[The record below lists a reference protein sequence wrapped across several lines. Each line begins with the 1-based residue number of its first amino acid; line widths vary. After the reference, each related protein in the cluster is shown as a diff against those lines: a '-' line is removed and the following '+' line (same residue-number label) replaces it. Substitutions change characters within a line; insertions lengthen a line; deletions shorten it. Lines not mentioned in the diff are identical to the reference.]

1 MKGAAMSLLKEFRDF
16 AMKGNVIDL
25 AVGVIIGAAFGGI
38 VNSLTADVLM
48 PPIGRIVG
56 NLDFSNLYISLS
68 SVIDQKNAE
77 LAKSIA
83 ATQPAG
89 SDGMLGSA
97 AALLGM
103 TGRLSLD
110 KAKELGPV
118 IAYGKFLTNVINL
131 VIVAFCLFMVVKV
144 MTMAR
149 KRMEKEAAAAPP
161 PPPPPQE
168 VLLAEIRDILKSK

>member
-1 MKGAAMSLLKEFRDF
+1 
-16 AMKGNVIDL
+16 
-25 AVGVIIGAAFGGI
+25 
-38 VNSLTADVLM
+38 
-48 PPIGRIVG
+48 
-56 NLDFSNLYISLS
+56 
-68 SVIDQKNAE
+68 
-77 LAKSIA
+77 
-83 ATQPAG
+83 
-89 SDGMLGSA
+89 
-97 AALLGM
+97 M